1 MGHNRK
7 PMALSVV
14 GAATIQYNT
23 IVLLTASYHCQR
35 RQECFTRTQDTSKV
49 AHGRLYLSLVVI
61 RYAGCDLTGD
71 AGAVIGVRL
80 GANGGSHV
88 QARGLCQFQMN
99 CMRSPMDAKRAAR
112 LIARSMVVPVSLL
125 ATPSHS
131 MRHHAGT
138 PSAFLYWGVGIME
151 ELPL

>member
-1 MGHNRK
+1 MYCIV
-7 PMALSVV
+7 LYCIVL
-14 GAATIQYNT
+14 YC

-71 AGAVIGVRL
+71 AGADIGVRL
-80 GANGGSHV
+80 GANGGRHV

-99 CMRSPMDAKRAAR
+99 CMRSPMDAKRATR